1 MADESSIQNNR
12 LQSQLIGKWWMPA
25 IALSLGGLY
34 LAMQFSSPEGA
45 GRESFFNVAHPW
57 SVYVFMASLVSLLSS
72 KILSLF
78 YSP

>member
-1 MADESSIQNNR
+1 MATESSIQNNR

-57 SVYVFMASLVSLLSS
+57 SVYVSWLL
-72 KILSLF
+72 
-78 YSP
+78 